1 MVVENQRQNSIL
13 MNLNNML
20 LSGKTVCALAIGAL
34 LITSCSKND
43 FRRSNRNNL
52 ATTDAGESSISATAT
67 AGYKTF
73 SFTEIPFG
81 NTDLVNPGRGAE
93 QWHNAVE
100 VNVPDEGVKTT
111 PYDVYYRFVWTRIEG
126 ATQGSYNWT
135 YFDNLVNNAIA
146 KKQKLSFGIMTSYP
160 EGTTNEGLVQF
171 DGGYAAYPLY
181 LHKLMQ
187 SESVKDWKKGSTW
200 TPNYN
205 SSHYHARLLALHQ
218 AINQRIISKGWEK
231 VIQFIDIR
239 GYGSWGEWNS
249 SSLVNHTKEYPSGT
263 FPTAA
268 SLKKIVDAHTKG
280 FPNFP
285 LVAMIAAF
293 DAGLLGIVNNPP
305 EIAHYI
311 LTTRNNWGPIG
322 WRRDQWGATDQYLKD
337 YLENNNRSY
346 NGVVLKNLI
355 MERWKTAPITGEPA
369 PFSNDMADLE
379 RQVRLYHA
387 TSFGNGNYGNTPNS
401 TVKSRVRAASK
412 ATGYRFKII
421 NGEYP
426 SSINRNVAFNI
437 KTNWQNIG
445 LAPTYENWDVVYEL
459 QTSTGAVKWT
469 GKSTKVMKLFLPA
482 TSGSVTTDK
491 FVVPSTVPAGTY
503 KLVVRVKD
511 PNNYRPNI
519 QLAINGKNADGS
531 YTIASSIAV
540 K

>member
-1 MVVENQRQNSIL
+1 
-13 MNLNNML
+13 MNLNML
-20 LSGKTVCALAIGAL
+20 LSGKAVGALAIGAL

-43 FRRSNRNNL
+43 FQGDPGSLVSTDTTESN
-52 ATTDAGESSISATAT
+52 ISATAT
-67 AGYKTF
+67 AGYKAF
-73 SFTEIPFG
+73 SFTEIPFS
-81 NTDLVNPGRGAE
+81 NADLVNPGRGAE
-93 QWHNAVE
+93 QWHNAID

-126 ATQGSYNWT
+126 ATQGSYNWS
-135 YFDNLVNNAIA
+135 YFDGLVNNAIA

-160 EGTTNEGLVQF
+160 DGNTSAGLVQF
-171 DGGYAAYPLY
+171 PEGGYAAYPLY

-187 SESVKDWKKGSTW
+187 SESVKDWKKGNTW

-205 SSHYHARLLALHQ
+205 STNYHNRLLALHQ
-218 AINQRIISKGWEK
+218 AINQRIISKGWQK

-249 SSLVNHTKEYPSGT
+249 SSLVGHTNEYPKGT
-263 FPTAA
+263 FPTVA
-268 SLKKIVDAHTKG
+268 SFKKIVDAHTKG
-280 FPNFP
+280 FPDFP

-293 DAGLLGIVNNPP
+293 DANQLGVVNNPP
-305 EIAHYI
+305 DIAHYI

-322 WRRDQWGATDQYLKD
+322 WRRDQWGATDGYLKN
-337 YLENNNRSY
+337 YLENNNRTF

-387 TSFGNGNYGNTPNS
+387 TSFGNGNYGNTPTS

-412 ATGYRFKII
+412 ATGYRFKIV
-421 NGEYP
+421 NGEVP
-426 SSINRNVAFNI
+426 QSITRGTAFNI
-437 KTNWQNIG
+437 KTNWQNVG
-445 LAPTYENWDVVYEL
+445 LAPTYENWDVVFEL
-459 QTSTGAVKWT
+459 QTTAGAVKWT

-482 TSGSVTTDK
+482 TSGTVTTDK
-491 FVVPSTVPAGTY
+491 FTVPTSVATGTY

-519 QLAINGKNADGS
+519 LLAINGKNADGS
-531 YTIASSIAV
+531 YTLASGITV

>member
-1 MVVENQRQNSIL
+1 MVVEKQCQNSIL

-20 LSGKTVCALAIGAL
+20 LSGKAVCALAVGAL
-34 LITSCSKND
+34 LITSCSKKD
-43 FRRSNRNNL
+43 FQGNAGDSL
-52 ATTDAGESSISATAT
+52 VTTDTSESSISATAT

-73 SFTEIPFG
+73 SFTEIPIG
-81 NTDLVNPGRGAE
+81 DADLVNPGRGAE
-93 QWHNAVE
+93 QWHNAIDVD
-100 VNVPDEGVKTT
+100 VPREGTKTT

-126 ATQGSYNWT
+126 PTQGSYNWT

-160 EGTTNEGLVQF
+160 EGTTNEGLAQF

-181 LHKLMQ
+181 LHNLMQ
-187 SESVKDWKKGSTW
+187 SESVKDWRKGSTW

-249 SSLVNHTKEYPSGT
+249 SSLVNHTNEYPAGT

-268 SLKKIVDAHTKG
+268 SLKKIVDTHTKG

-293 DAGLLGIVNNPP
+293 DANLLGIVNNPP

-387 TSFGNGNYGNTPNS
+387 TSFGNGNYGNTPNT
-401 TVKSRVRAASK
+401 TVRSRVRAASK

-426 SSINRNVAFNI
+426 SSIKRKVAFNI
-437 KTNWQNIG
+437 RTNWQNVG

-459 QTSTGAVKWT
+459 QTSTGEVKWT
-469 GKSTKVMKLFLPA
+469 GKSTKAMKLFLPA

-491 FVVPSTVPAGTY
+491 FVVPATVPAGTY